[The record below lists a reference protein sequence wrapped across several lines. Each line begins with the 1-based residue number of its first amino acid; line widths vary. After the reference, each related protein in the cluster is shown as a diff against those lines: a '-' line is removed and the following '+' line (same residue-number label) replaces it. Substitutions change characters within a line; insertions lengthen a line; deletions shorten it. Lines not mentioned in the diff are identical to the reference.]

1 MDIGK
6 KKLVLIVP
14 YFGVLPSWFDLWLTS
29 AKFNRE
35 IDFLLFT
42 DCNIESSNNITV
54 MKMTFS
60 NFVLMCQ
67 SKFEFKISLESPYKI
82 CDFRPAFGLI
92 FDDYIKKYS
101 HWGHCDTDL
110 IFGDLSNFIDLDFM
124 DEYGRIY
131 TRGHLSIF
139 KNNAEINV
147 FFKSNICRSFIDYRK
162 VFNTNYPCH
171 FDEHGGSSLAFIKSE
186 HKVYDELDFADV
198 YYHNFEFRNALTS
211 KSNDTRLLF
220 SWNNGHLWQYSM
232 NCCSEEIEKDEIAY
246 VHLQKREMSI
256 KFDDIT
262 DITDITDIKKFSIVP
277 NQFVRFKSEF
287 KKSDFRPTKGKF
299 YFYFSYLKR
308 RFKDIGFKL
317 NNGYF
322 EYKNTWSKNNS

>member
-1 MDIGK
+1 MDIDK

-14 YFGVLPSWFDLWLTS
+14 YFGKLPSWFDLWLRS

-42 DCNIESSNNITV
+42 DCNIESSNNIIV

-60 NFVLMCQ
+60 DFVRMCQ
-67 SKFEFKISLESPYKI
+67 SKFEFKISLENPYKI
-82 CDFRPAFGLI
+82 CDYRPAFGLI
-92 FDDYIKKYS
+92 FDEYIKKYS

-110 IFGDLSNFIDLDFM
+110 IFGDLSNFIDLDSM
-124 DEYGRIY
+124 GDYGRIY

-139 KNNAEINV
+139 KNNAEINSL
-147 FFKSNICRSFIDYRK
+147 FKSNICISFIDYRR

-186 HKVYDELDFADV
+186 FKVYDQLDFADV

-211 KSNDTRLLF
+211 NSNDTRLLF
-220 SWNNGHLWQYSM
+220 SWNNGHLLQYSM
-232 NCCSEEIEKDEIAY
+232 NCRSEEIEKDEVAY

-256 KFDDIT
+256 KVDDIT
-262 DITDITDIKKFSIVP
+262 NIDKFSIVP
-277 NQFVRFKSEF
+277 NQFVSFKNEF
-287 KKSDFRPTKGKF
+287 KKSDFRPINGKF
-299 YFYFSYLKR
+299 SFYFSYLKR
-308 RFKDIGFKL
+308 RFKDISFKL

-322 EYKNTWSKNNS
+322 EYKISWSKNN